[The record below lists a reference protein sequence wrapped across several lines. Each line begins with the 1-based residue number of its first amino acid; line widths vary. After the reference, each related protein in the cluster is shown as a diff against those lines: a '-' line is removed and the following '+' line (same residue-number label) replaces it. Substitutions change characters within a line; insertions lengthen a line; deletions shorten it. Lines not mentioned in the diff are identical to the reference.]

1 MSDNPHDSS
10 AAGRL
15 PELPRLLFLPVFE
28 PGNPYLTLG
37 EMQDEFGVRAII
49 VNAYFLYRQKEL
61 RRSLPERGIKDH
73 LGFDGLVMTD
83 SGAFQAFRTRLH
95 LRNRTIVKFQ
105 DDIGSD
111 IISPLDVITPP
122 GDNIS
127 TAEGKLRV
135 TMKRIEE
142 GLGIVRR
149 GTLAGVQQGGRF
161 AELRRRSARE
171 LGALGVDYVALGS
184 LVPFFN
190 RRHHLGFVGRVIR
203 DARAA
208 LPEGMPLHLYGAGD
222 PLELPFYVALGCTV
236 FDSSSYVHYA
246 ERGSYMTPYGSIA
259 ADAPG
264 AWPDYECECPYCER
278 HGVSAVRGNTG
289 LLCRHNLRTLLDVVG
304 DVRARLA
311 DGTLP
316 GYLDEV
322 VSRHEARFPE
332 SVLPESWAALTEG
345 G

>member
-1 MSDNPHDSS
+1 MSDDPHDTP

-61 RRSLPERGIKDH
+61 RRALPERGIKDH

-95 LRNRTIVKFQ
+95 LRNRTIIKFQ

-111 IISPLDVITPP
+111 IVSPLDVITPP
-122 GDNIS
+122 GDNTT

-135 TMKRIEE
+135 TMQRIEE

-161 AELRRRSARE
+161 DKLRHRSAEE
-171 LGALGVDYVALGS
+171 LGALSVEYVALGS

-190 RRHHLGFVGRVIR
+190 RNHHLGFVGRVIR
-203 DARAA
+203 DARAV
-208 LPEGMPLHLYGAGD
+208 LPEGTPLHLYGAGD
-222 PLELPFYVALGCTV
+222 PLELPFYAALGCTV

-259 ADAPG
+259 ADASAG
-264 AWPDYECECPYCER
+264 WADCACPYCER
-278 HGVSAVRGNTG
+278 HGVRTVRGDTV
-289 LLCRHNLRTLLDVVG
+289 LLCRHNLWTLLDVVG
-304 DVRARLA
+304 DVRGRLA
-311 DGTLP
+311 DGTLS
-316 GYLDEV
+316 GYLDQV
-322 VSRHEARFPE
+322 VTGHEARFPE
-332 SVLPESWAALTEG
+332 SLLPESWAALGEG